1 MAELA
6 KSFITISD
14 ESAYGAGVNTIIPL
28 YIIATE
34 SNKILDSETGEV
46 APGTTFANELLVM
59 TSQKDVINTFGVPS
73 FTKENGTIIQ
83 GDELNEVGLLGLY
96 DAMSSS
102 SLGYAVRADI
112 DLSQLKGT
120 TVEPKQDVKNGTRW
134 LDTATSTFGVYRCN
148 GSKEQEPI
156 TINQWDYVNVKFY
169 EELKDADLIEN
180 EIIFLVKDSTLEG
193 DNTLYIGN
201 AFYEC
206 LDSKWYLIGSS
217 EWKSKFSNDVTF
229 TFASYNNMPS
239 DQEQGSIWISTSN
252 YNNGSTLILK
262 YYDSIIKTW
271 VDSEVRMF
279 TSYLE
284 AENFFGN
291 ALTEG
296 SKFALC
302 GNAAGE
308 AVIVLKEYVKKEDSS
323 FIVTDPEEVPG
334 ETIIIN
340 PTTQLKGTYTF
351 YVAGIED
358 GYICDCGTG
367 TSAREVTVQFNK
379 YMSNN
384 GINSINASITDNKLN
399 FESNDGLS
407 MSIETDEDFKNSS
420 GIESQ
425 SVQISWEDMENVII
439 SEDEPKTDA
448 ADGTKWFDTEEKFD
462 ILVNNGH
469 QWLGLEDAHTGA
481 KLYVSS
487 EMPANASTWSLWI
500 DTNAKD
506 YPTIYRYEG
515 TNGWKLLDNSDQT
528 TAYGVLFADARAYGY
543 DDNKLTYNLSNEG
556 IVEGTVMKTSVLDP
570 DAPKARAYPK
580 EMILVNTRFTG
591 NNVKEYKVNAFPGKK
606 ASEVPGGKLS
616 RWVSASGNA
625 LNGAGLFGS
634 KAQRKMIV
642 EALNGAVNS
651 CEELRSINYD
661 FFYACCPGYPE
672 VDAALLN
679 LNSDKKDMFYIVS
692 DTPKTL
698 KPTIRAITDWG
709 TNANNADHGLD
720 GRVLRSMYITRQ
732 YPSMGMS
739 SNVDGTSVAI
749 PTSMVKMN
757 NLLNLPTG
765 QICAGIQNGIVTNVT
780 SVGYITDENEYATV
794 ALNDG
799 LGEAVTAQSMNPILS
814 RRNTGL
820 LLWGE
825 NTENNGNTSLSDEHA
840 ILTLLRLKR
849 ELDIACTPFFFR
861 KNTKAT
867 RDDFDF
873 VLRGILSA
881 YVTNDELYDFVLDTQ
896 TPNTTETI
904 SRKELHA
911 NIAVEIVKGIEFIY
925 IPIRVVNTGT
935 LSQ

>member
-6 KSFITISD
+6 KLFMSISD

-46 APGTTFANELLVM
+46 ASGTTFANELLVM
-59 TSQKDVINTFGVPS
+59 TSQRDVINTFGVPS
-73 FTKENGTIIQ
+73 FTENNGTIIQ

-96 DAMSSS
+96 DAMGSS
-102 SLGYAVRADI
+102 SLSYAIRGDI
-112 DLSQLKGT
+112 DLNQLKGT
-120 TVEPKQDVKNGTRW
+120 DVEPTQAVNNGSRW
-134 LDTATSTFGVYRCN
+134 LDLNSSTFGVYRCN
-148 GSKEQEPI
+148 GSESVI
-156 TINQWDYVNVKFY
+156 AINQWDYVKTEAVDKI
-169 EELKDADLIEN
+169 EDADRKEN
-180 EIIFLVKDSTLEG
+180 SIIFVKD
-193 DNTLYIGN
+193 DNGGK
-201 AFYEC
+201 FYEC
-206 LDSKWYLIGSS
+206 LEDEWYLIGSS
-217 EWKSKFSNDVTF
+217 QWKAKVGNDATF
-229 TFASYNNMPS
+229 DFAPYNRMPS
-239 DQEQGSIWISTSN
+239 EKPQGSIWISTSN
-252 YNNGSTLILK
+252 YNDGSKLVMKT
-262 YYDSIIKTW
+262 YDSIIKNW
-271 VDSEVRMF
+271 VDGEVRMF
-279 TSYLE
+279 TSYIE
-284 AENFFGN
+284 AEEYLGN

-302 GNAAGE
+302 GNDAGE
-308 AVIVLKEYVKKEDSS
+308 AVIMLKEYTKKEESS
-323 FIVTDPEEVPG
+323 FIVTNPEEVTD
-334 ETIIIN
+334 ETKEIKAE
-340 PTTQLKGTYTF
+340 TQLQGTYTF

-358 GYICDCGTG
+358 GYICNCGAG

-399 FESNDGLS
+399 FESTDGLS
-407 MSIETDEDFKNSS
+407 MSIETDENFKNTS
-420 GIESQ
+420 GIKSQ
-425 SVQISWEDMENVII
+425 SVQISWNDMEDIHI
-439 SEDEPKTDA
+439 SVDEPTNEPE
-448 ADGTKWFDTEEKFD
+448 DGTLWFDTEEKYD
-462 ILVNNGH
+462 ILVNSGSKW
-469 QWLGLEDAHTGA
+469 QGLSDAHTNA
-481 KLYVSS
+481 KLYVTS
-487 EMPANASTWSLWI
+487 EMPTDATVFSLWI
-500 DTNAKD
+500 DSNTSDDLK
-506 YPTIYRYEG
+506 IYRFEG
-515 TNGWKLLDNSDQT
+515 SDGWKLLDNSDQT
-528 TAYGVLFADARAYGY
+528 SPYGVLFADARYY
-543 DDNKLTYNLSNEG
+543 DDKNIKLTFEIGEDG
-556 IVEGTVMKTSVLDP
+556 IVKGTVLNTSELDP
-570 DAPKARAYPK
+570 DAPKATAYPK

-591 NNVKEYKVNAFPGKK
+591 NLIKKYKSNAFPGKK
-606 ASEVPGGKLS
+606 ASEVPGGKLP
-616 RWVSASGNA
+616 RWVNASGNA
-625 LNGAGLFGS
+625 LDGSALFGK
-634 KAQRKMIV
+634 KAQRKMVV
-642 EALNGAVNS
+642 EALNGAIKS
-651 CEELRSINYD
+651 CEELKSTDYD

-672 VDAALLN
+672 VDSALLN
-679 LNSDKKDMFYIVS
+679 LNADKKDMFYIVS

-698 KPTIRAITDWG
+698 KPNARAITDWG

-732 YPSMGMS
+732 YPPMGLT
-739 SNVDGTSVAI
+739 SNVNGSSVAI
-749 PTSMVKMN
+749 PTSIVKMN

-765 QICAGIQNGIVTNVT
+765 QICAGVQNGIVTNVT

-794 ALNDG
+794 SLNDG

-861 KNTKAT
+861 KNTKST
-867 RDDFDF
+867 RDDFDY
-873 VLRGILSA
+873 VLRTILSA

-896 TPNTTETI
+896 TPNTSETI